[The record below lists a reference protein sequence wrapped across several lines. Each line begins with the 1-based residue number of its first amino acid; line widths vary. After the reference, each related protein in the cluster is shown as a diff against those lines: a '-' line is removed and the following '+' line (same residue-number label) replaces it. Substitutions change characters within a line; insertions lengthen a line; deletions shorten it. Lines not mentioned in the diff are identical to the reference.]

1 MTKEEILKVFE
12 FRHACKEFKKE
23 KEIPEEDLRFIL
35 ETGRL
40 SPSSFG
46 LEHWKFLVV
55 HSPELKEKLQPAC
68 FDQKQITT
76 SSDVVVVLAKKGL
89 YEGGSKHVAKMF
101 ERWNYPDET
110 YKFMVDFHAL
120 MAKNYDLTHWAVEQ
134 CHLAAANM
142 MTAAAM
148 IGIDSC
154 PIGGFVPDKAKE
166 ALDIDGDKYEVAL
179 IIPFGY
185 RVQEQPQKTR
195 LSFDEVVEF
204 C

>member
-1 MTKEEILKVFE
+1 MNKEEILKVFE
-12 FRHACKEFKKE
+12 FRHACKEFKKG
-23 KEIPEEDLRFIL
+23 KKIPEEDLRFIL

-55 HSPELKEKLQPAC
+55 QSQKLKEKLQPAC
-68 FDQKQITT
+68 FDQKQIST

-89 YEGGSKHVAKMF
+89 YEGGSKHVAEMF
-101 ERWNYPDET
+101 KRRNYPDET
-110 YKFMVDFHAL
+110 YKFMIDFHAQ
-120 MAKNYDLTHWAVEQ
+120 MVKNYDFTHWAVEQ
-134 CHLAAANM
+134 CPFVVANM
-142 MTAAAM
+142 MTGAAL

-154 PIGGFVPDKAKE
+154 PIGGFVPDKVKE

-185 RVQEQPQKTR
+185 RTQPQSLKTR
-195 LSFDEVVEF
+195 LPFDEVVEWR
-204 C
+204 